1 MAEKADFLEAKGF
14 DFYETS
20 DGATMILVKKIND
33 KILEIWFKSRQPGLE
48 NDGYGYSDDE
58 YFDEGS
64 LTDFT
69 V

>member
-33 KILEIWFKSRQPGLE
+33 KILEIWFKSRQPGQE
-48 NDGYGYSDDE
+48 NDEYSDDE

-64 LTDFT
+64 FTDFT